1 MKILKFILIVLAILL
16 VGGIVLQALG
26 YVDSPLF
33 RWFTD
38 IELYR

>member
-1 MKILKFILIVLAILL
+1 MKILKIIAIIAACLL
-16 VGGIVLQALG
+16 VGGIVLQAIG

-38 IELYR
+38 INLF

>member
-1 MKILKFILIVLAILL
+1 MKVLKSIILILAALL
-16 VGGIVLQALG
+16 VGGIVLQVIG

-38 IELYR
+38 MELFR

>member
-1 MKILKFILIVLAILL
+1 MKVLKYILLILAVLL
-16 VGGIVLQALG
+16 VGGIVLQAMG

-38 IELYR
+38 ITLFK